1 MQCVFIILDRGFVLC
16 LLLQC
21 LVHVS
26 ASYSSSLYVSAH
38 VGHKAVLPCNWT
50 SRVGTAQRST
60 SPHLWW
66 ETEKGVYE
74 LKGNRH
80 FEATHYKGRV
90 EVKLQSFEEGDCS
103 LLLRDVQFSDARLYK
118 SYVREGKRR
127 RFIRS
132 VELSVRGHKYRETVA
147 AGKSLQLKLH
157 TTQAA
162 TVVFWGNKVAGAVV
176 VWQRGGGG
184 TGQGGRLS
192 EGEKELTLSDV
203 KLEDSGIYKVL
214 DPQRQV
220 VSTVHLTVEE
230 VSPKLPVP
238 ERRVD
243 EQYIEDARDG
253 QSSAF
258 RASGPYLIT
267 GFLLLFSLHVLF

>member
-1 MQCVFIILDRGFVLC
+1 MQRALVWVWGSVQC

-26 ASYSSSLYVSAH
+26 ASYEFAH

-50 SRVGTAQRST
+50 SRIGTAQRPT
-60 SPHLWW
+60 SLYLWW
-66 ETEKGVYE
+66 ETPDESVFE
-74 LKGNRH
+74 LGGSNTGSSLP
-80 FEATHYKGRV
+80 FEAPDYKGRV

-103 LLLRDVQFSDARLYK
+103 LLLRDVQFSDARLYE
-118 SYVREGKRR
+118 SYVSKGKGR

-132 VELSVRGHKYRETVA
+132 VELSVRDHKYRETVA

-162 TVVFWGNKVAGAVV
+162 TVVFWGN
-176 VWQRGGGG
+176 
-184 TGQGGRLS
+184 
-192 EGEKELTLSDV
+192 E
-203 KLEDSGIYKVL
+203 LEDSGTYKVL
-214 DPQRQV
+214 DPQGLA

-230 VSPKLPVP
+230 VLPKQSVP
-238 ERRVD
+238 ENTVD
-243 EQYIEDARDG
+243 QRYMEDARDG